1 MSTDLTKEDLTSD
14 SNTKMSEINKSS
26 IKTATINNQT
36 ETTKALQKKKKKIPI
51 CNICREKVTKETY
64 IRCPICKQYFC
75 KFCIEDWLISV
86 KNNRICPL
94 CAKKW
99 DDNFI
104 CNNLPLGFV
113 VNTLKLRVYGLYSN
127 DYEYETKNK
136 NMHYTDK
143 EDESHEENEEE
154 NHEEDEEENH
164 EEENHEEENHE
175 EEDEHH
181 KKDENH
187 DENHEED
194 ERHREHEESHEEH
207 HDESHRTNRER
218 LLDFILNAD
227 AIGEDQESINLV
239 RMLLLSDLLDH

>member
-1 MSTDLTKEDLTSD
+1 MSTDLTEEDLNNKT
-14 SNTKMSEINKSS
+14 NTKMSEIDK
-26 IKTATINNQT
+26 NQVETSTDGDSTSEITQPT
-36 ETTKALQKKKKKIPI
+36 EAAKAPQKKKKAIPI

-64 IRCPICKQYFC
+64 IRCPICKQFFC
-75 KFCIEDWLISV
+75 KFCVEDWLISV
-86 KNNRICPL
+86 RNNRICPL

-113 VNTLKLRVYGLYSN
+113 VNTLKLRVDGLYSS
-127 DYEYETKNK
+127 DYEYDTQHERMHDTDET
-136 NMHYTDK
+136 D
-143 EDESHEENEEE
+143 DEEE
-154 NHEEDEEENH
+154 HEDDEEHHEEDEH
-164 EEENHEEENHE
+164 
-175 EEDEHH
+175 
-181 KKDENH
+181 ENH
-187 DENHEED
+187 DEEHEESHENHD
-194 ERHREHEESHEEH
+194 EERHREHEEH